1 MSSSF
6 VSDMT
11 LTASGGLD
19 YSSVP
24 VAIPNAMGTT
34 YTYVYNTGLAFAQ
47 GEQQQNVS
55 IQQVRLGD
63 GTAVPWYNAME
74 QLGRAVFSA
83 PSSPRRSLDVVQ
95 EPSRSMLKRLAV
107 EVPEVDLADEDKK
120 LAIDAESVLGYK
132 PLRRALHMPG
142 ELRRVLAKLEL
153 AVLDQESVDEYKA
166 QMAAHFE
173 TTGKML
179 APTWRLTRLENY
191 TQEVPKFVLRK
202 AVEIKRELPEAMFF
216 VDQLAV
222 DPFMI
227 VSLSDL
233 PDFVINQKRTLN
245 PELSAYLEVWS
256 EPKFEATM

>member
-1 MSSSF
+1 
-6 VSDMT
+6 
-11 LTASGGLD
+11 
-19 YSSVP
+19 
-24 VAIPNAMGTT
+24 
-34 YTYVYNTGLAFAQ
+34 
-47 GEQQQNVS
+47 
-55 IQQVRLGD
+55 
-63 GTAVPWYNAME
+63 
-74 QLGRAVFSA
+74 
-83 PSSPRRSLDVVQ
+83 
-95 EPSRSMLKRLAV
+95 
-107 EVPEVDLADEDKK
+107 
-120 LAIDAESVLGYK
+120 
-132 PLRRALHMPG
+132 
-142 ELRRVLAKLEL
+142 
-153 AVLDQESVDEYKA
+153 
-166 QMAAHFE
+166 MAAHFE

-222 DPFMI
+222 NPFMI